1 MKWISYLAGY
11 GSVALLVVG
20 CGGTQPSVVSDR
32 PAAGTPS
39 PSAPTASATSEG
51 SLPSVAQIPMSGAPY
66 VPATA
71 AKPRPGE
78 APNQSTQN
86 ATQNDLIK
94 PVTPTE
100 RLPKVRLGRQDPFAP
115 VTTQAVVVATQ
126 QAPPVVVPNLP
137 PPPAPASL
145 PVSSPDLRLPA
156 LPTLPTTAT
165 TAAVPSLVVP
175 APPARLADE
184 IAILGVVS
192 VAGRA
197 SAIVQVPNETT
208 SRYVHE
214 GEFLSG
220 GRLWVKRIDP
230 GEMGDPI
237 VVLEEG
243 GVEVLRGIGPAL
255 SQPAIG
261 STPSTPETMPTISV
275 S

>member
-11 GSVALLVVG
+11 GSMALLVVG
-20 CGGTQPSVVSDR
+20 CGGTQPPVVSDL
-32 PAAGTPS
+32 PADETPS
-39 PSAPTASATSEG
+39 PGAPAASPVSEG

-66 VPATA
+66 VPTTS

-78 APNQSTQN
+78 APNKS
-86 ATQNDLIK
+86 ASGLIK
-94 PVTPTE
+94 PVTATE
-100 RLPKVRLGRQDPFAP
+100 RLPKVRVGRQNPFAP

-126 QAPPVVVPNLP
+126 QPPPVAVPNLP
-137 PPPAPASL
+137 PPAAVPGVL
-145 PVSSPDLRLPA
+145 PDLGLPA
-156 LPTLPTTAT
+156 LPTLPTAT
-165 TAAVPSLVVP
+165 TAALPDQAVP

-192 VAGRA
+192 VSGRV
-197 SAIVQVPNETT
+197 SAIVQVPNEST

-214 GEFLSG
+214 GEFLAG

-237 VVLEEG
+237 VVLEEA
-243 GVEVLRGIGPAL
+243 GVEVFRGIGPGL
-255 SQPAIG
+255 SQPTIG